1 MSTYYTFR
9 IVARQIYNKKKQWV
23 LAIAFKGIV
32 VSIFIV
38 MTLL

>member
-1 MSTYYTFR
+1 MSTYYTF
-9 IVARQIYNKKKQWV
+9 ISITRQFIIKKQWV